1 MSNKEM
7 HLFKDEIL
15 NKLREL
21 ETKFFNEIS
30 RKNSDINFNLN
41 TFNEKVNSI
50 IESNSKMIAAVT
62 SQKLNIEKIS
72 QLDTSRKHMD
82 EVLTTHDVK
91 ISCMTSEID
100 KMKFK
105 YDKLIGENLIIPGF
119 IGAGCSFRNL
129 REFVVN
135 SIVDIKKL
143 KEEKEML
150 KRQEKELKSKVELML
165 KNMTNMVEYNSAR
178 IREYT
183 NSKDH
188 EIEDML
194 NDKLKQHDEK
204 TLESNRKLIDTQNIL
219 EEKIKEIS
227 NEIGKINSSK
237 EDINSVINMRF
248 EEINKREEEM
258 NEKLYLALF
267 EVKEV
272 QKMKKELAEE
282 IKNIYSKMDSMDK
295 NKKQEK
301 INENN
306 LKEKTIFSNLHI
318 NTNYNIT
325 NNDRQIYNIKSLGY
339 TKKEDLPNLNTQT
352 KVPQNNN
359 NSFLNKNVVIKTDH
373 DSIVSNNFSL
383 NSINSKKFVLK
394 EEDFLKTKQNL
405 KIKNL
410 NMLSKK
416 NEIKEEI
423 FQNNLNNIN
432 IERIEKKNDDGK
444 ILSKKS
450 IKHFFDTLETNFV
463 GPKLKLANLEYKKKI
478 SDKLL
483 SMSDDEDLKKSNDH
497 NRNSD
502 KNNNRNIKTL
512 NNPDNK
518 DNNKNIRNTNY
529 KNNKFIKDVK
539 NNIINYMKD
548 SSKTNNTNN
557 TNIDTVNKNIQ
568 TPSRNIKSVN
578 CNLINLNLLDVPNI
592 NDNNKS
598 NDSNN
603 NINNE
608 IMFRTVNGRK
618 IYSVDAKRR
627 RKKSNLQS
635 EKISNKF
642 LSSKNIFK

>member
-1 MSNKEM
+1 MSNKEIY
-7 HLFKDEIL
+7 LFKDEIL

-21 ETKFFNEIS
+21 EMKFFNELS
-30 RKNSDINFNLN
+30 RKNLDINFNLN

-82 EVLTTHDVK
+82 EIINAHDIK
-91 ISCMTSEID
+91 ISNMICEID
-100 KMKFK
+100 KMRFK

-119 IGAGCSFRNL
+119 IGVGCSFRNL
-129 REFVVN
+129 REFIIN
-135 SIVDIKKL
+135 SIIDIKKL
-143 KEEKEML
+143 KEEKEIL
-150 KRQEKELKSKVELML
+150 KSQEKELKSKVELML
-165 KNMTNMVEYNSAR
+165 KNMTSMVEYNSAR

-194 NDKLKQHDEK
+194 NDRLKKYDEK
-204 TLESNRKLIDTQNIL
+204 ALESNRKLIDTQNIL

-295 NKKQEK
+295 DKKQEIIK
-301 INENN
+301 NENN
-306 LKEKTIFSNLHI
+306 LKDKVIAPNLHI
-318 NTNYNIT
+318 NNNYNIS
-325 NNDRQIYNIKSLGY
+325 NNDRQIYNIESLGY
-339 TKKEDLPNLNTQT
+339 TKKDDLPNLNTQT
-352 KVPQNNN
+352 KVVQNKNNN
-359 NSFLNKNVVIKTDH
+359 FLKKTVAITTDL
-373 DSIVSNNFSL
+373 DNIISNNFSL
-383 NSINSKKFVLK
+383 NSISSKKFVLK
-394 EEDFLKTKQNL
+394 EEDFLKAKQNL

-410 NMLSKK
+410 NDKIKVSKK
-416 NEIKEEI
+416 NQIKEET
-423 FQNNLNNIN
+423 FKNNLNNIN
-432 IERIEKKNDDGK
+432 IEKIEKKNEDVK

-450 IKHFFDTLETNFV
+450 IKYFFDILETHFV
-463 GPKLKLANLEYKKKI
+463 GQKLKLANLEYKKEI

-483 SMSDDEDLKKSNDH
+483 SMSNEEGFKKSNDQ
-497 NRNSD
+497 NRNFN
-502 KNNNRNIKTL
+502 KYNNKGIKTL
-512 NNPDNK
+512 NNK
-518 DNNKNIRNTNY
+518 DNNINNKN
-529 KNNKFIKDVK
+529 KENNKFMKDAK
-539 NNIINYMKD
+539 NNIINYI
-548 SSKTNNTNN
+548 NNENN
-557 TNIDTVNKNIQ
+557 INIDTVNRNNQ
-568 TPSRNIKSVN
+568 TPSRNIKSVD

-592 NDNNKS
+592 NNNNKS
-598 NDSNN
+598 NEFN
-603 NINNE
+603 NNE
-608 IMFRTVNGRK
+608 IMFRTINGRK
-618 IYSVDAKRR
+618 IYSVDSKRR
-627 RKKSNLQS
+627 RKKSNSQS

-642 LSSKNIFK
+642 FSSKNIFK

>member
-1 MSNKEM
+1 MAKKEM
-7 HLFKDEIL
+7 YLFKDEIL

-21 ETKFFNEIS
+21 ESKFFNEVS
-30 RKNSDINFNLN
+30 RKNSDINYNLN

-62 SQKLNIEKIS
+62 SQKLNNEKIS
-72 QLDTSRKHMD
+72 QLDTSRRHMD
-82 EVLTTHDVK
+82 EILTTHDVK
-91 ISCMTSEID
+91 ISNMTTEID

-105 YDKLIGENLIIPGF
+105 YDKLIGENLIIPGY
-119 IGAGCSFRNL
+119 IGVGCSFRNL
-129 REFVVN
+129 REFIIN
-135 SIVDIKKL
+135 SIVDITKL
-143 KEEKEML
+143 KEEKEIL

-165 KNMTNMVEYNSAR
+165 KNMTSMVEYNSAR

-204 TLESNRKLIDTQNIL
+204 AIESNKKIFDTQNIL

-272 QKMKKELAEE
+272 QKLKKELAEE

-295 NKKQEK
+295 NKKQENIK
-301 INENN
+301 NENN
-306 LKEKTIFSNLHI
+306 LKDKAIASNLNI
-318 NTNYNIT
+318 NTNYKIS
-325 NNDRQIYNIKSLGY
+325 NNDRQTFNLKSLGY
-339 TKKEDLPNLNTQT
+339 TKKDDFPNLNTQT
-352 KVPQNNN
+352 KVFQNNN
-359 NSFLNKNVVIKTDH
+359 NFFLNKNVVVKTDQ
-373 DSIVSNNFSL
+373 DNIVSNNFFL
-383 NSINSKKFVLK
+383 NSISSKKYVLK

-410 NMLSKK
+410 NEKIILSKK

-423 FQNNLNNIN
+423 VQNNLNKIK
-432 IERIEKKNDDGK
+432 IEKIEKKNDDTN

-450 IKHFFDTLETNFV
+450 IKYFFDTLETHFV

-478 SDKLL
+478 SDKLC
-483 SMSDDEDLKKSNDH
+483 SMSDDEDLKKTNEY
-497 NRNSD
+497 D
-502 KNNNRNIKTL
+502 KNFNKYNNKSIKTL
-512 NNPDNK
+512 NNK
-518 DNNKNIRNTNY
+518 DNINIKNKNYHNA
-529 KNNKFIKDVK
+529 KNNQYINSVK
-539 NNIINYMKD
+539 NNNINYNKD
-548 SSKTNNTNN
+548 SDNK
-557 TNIDTVNKNIQ
+557 NKNIQ
-568 TPSRNIKSVN
+568 SPSRSIKSVD
-578 CNLINLNLLDVPNI
+578 CNLVNLNLLDVPNI
-592 NDNNKS
+592 NDYNKS
-598 NDSNN
+598 NDSKNS
-603 NINNE
+603 E
-608 IMFRTVNGRK
+608 MLLRTYTDRK

-635 EKISNKF
+635 EKISPKLF
-642 LSSKNIFK
+642 SSKDILK